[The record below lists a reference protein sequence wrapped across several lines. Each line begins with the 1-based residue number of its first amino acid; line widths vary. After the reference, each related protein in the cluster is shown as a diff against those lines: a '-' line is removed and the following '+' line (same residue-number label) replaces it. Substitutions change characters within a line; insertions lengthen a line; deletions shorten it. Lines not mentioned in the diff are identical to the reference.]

1 MRQRTY
7 ARQRKG
13 SAYVLIIGVSM
24 LAAAITIAA
33 TLAGR
38 SQSRALDGTNNA
50 SEARTYAQAA
60 VDLGRL
66 YIAQDSNWRTN
77 RSNGSWL
84 SNVSIGSGT
93 MSLDTLNPNGAM
105 NRFDADPIVLTGSGT
120 CGTSMQ

>member
-1 MRQRTY
+1 MTQRAST
-7 ARQRKG
+7 RQRKG

-24 LAAAITIAA
+24 LAAAIAIAA

-38 SQSRALDGTNNA
+38 SQARALDGSNNA

-77 RSNGSWL
+77 RSNGSWI
-84 SNVSIGSGT
+84 SNISIGSGT
-93 MSLDTLNPNGAM
+93 MSLDALNPNGAM
-105 NRFDADPIVLTGSGT
+105 NRFNADPILLTGTGT
-120 CGTSMQ
+120 CG